1 MNKSILDTDIFNS
14 TIELAGHCKMQGKW
28 QDAINLLEG
37 VDATTKDLS
46 NHDQAKVQLE
56 IGRTLTDEAL
66 FGGKENQAI
75 RTNILYQA
83 LEYAKSHGDKALLGD
98 VYDAIGFSLHTSYLE
113 SNKSQE
119 PEKEM
124 DFFKRGLDLRKE
136 HGSSSQVAESVFHI
150 GLVHDVIR
158 QEYDKAL
165 PYHQEAYK
173 LATETDDKLIM
184 SYAIRH
190 IGFTKLA
197 VEDLAGAKQDF
208 TESLELRE
216 SIGFKPGIAF
226 SLATLARVELM
237 ENNNKQALA
246 YLKKARKLLSS
257 LGATPCV
264 EWIDSLIAEITKE
277 SQT

>member
-264 EWIDSLIAEITKE
+264 EWIDSLIAEIPKE
-277 SQT
+277 LQA